1 MRIDKVIKIAKEKYP
16 DIEIYQRGGD
26 YSSNKT
32 SVQVIFG
39 RTKGKIKVYHFNL
52 ITGFFSG
59 ILFTTYN
66 LEITDIKKWD
76 NGELITIKILERSN
90 DYYYEK

>member
-1 MRIDKVIKIAKEKYP
+1 MKNSKFEKIMIVIIL
-16 DIEIYQRGGD
+16 
-26 YSSNKT
+26 
-32 SVQVIFG
+32 
-39 RTKGKIKVYHFNL
+39 L

>member
-1 MRIDKVIKIAKEKYP
+1 MKKNKIEKAMF
-16 DIEIYQRGGD
+16 II
-26 YSSNKT
+26 
-32 SVQVIFG
+32 VLLV
-39 RTKGKIKVYHFNL
+39 
-52 ITGFFSG
+52 TGFFSG

-66 LEITDIKKWD
+66 LKITETKKWN